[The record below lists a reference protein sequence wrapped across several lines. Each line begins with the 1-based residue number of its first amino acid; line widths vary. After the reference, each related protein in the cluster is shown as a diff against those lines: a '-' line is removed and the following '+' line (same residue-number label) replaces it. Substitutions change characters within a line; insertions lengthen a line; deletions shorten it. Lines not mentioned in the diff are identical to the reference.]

1 MRPKLARFMQGRYG
15 IDELGRFLMGTTFF
29 ILIME
34 MLTGWHVLTLVFWA
48 IFILVYY
55 RMFSRDYGKRYQ
67 ENQRF
72 LTARYMFN
80 TKWHQIFYK
89 KSNTYNNSGVKCQF
103 QKLKREIQQRI
114 QYHIYKCPNCSQK
127 IRIPRGKGKI
137 MVRCPKCN
145 MEFMKKS

>member
-1 MRPKLARFMQGRYG
+1 MREKLARFMQGRYG

-67 ENQRF
+67 ENQKF

-89 KSNTYNNSGVKCQF
+89 KSNTYNNSGVKGQF
-103 QKLKREIQQRI
+103 HLHLDCRTQIFEKAVTFSLLFGKRF
-114 QYHIYKCPNCSQK
+114 YHFCAGQGFRK
-127 IRIPRGKGKI
+127 IR
-137 MVRCPKCN
+137 
-145 MEFMKKS
+145 